1 MTRWLASVAA
11 LCLAVSAP
19 GPVSAE
25 TLREAIAAAYATNP
39 QLAAAR
45 ARQDALAETPEQA
58 RALGRPTVS
67 AGGDAGYDRLG
78 YGHAAAA
85 TVSAALPIWTGG
97 RVRSAVRAAGA
108 DVAAGAEGLR
118 DTEAAI
124 LQGVVAAYADLLF
137 NQQAVEVARV
147 GIERLDAQVA
157 EARSRFGLGQ
167 ATRTDVAQLEAQRA
181 TVVANLADAEGA
193 LATVAAAYRAAV
205 GRDAGVLSAGI
216 ATPAALPTS
225 RDEARVAAEA
235 GNPLLLQQRRVVDA
249 SAARIDQARADR
261 APSLDLAGGYGRG
274 TRLIDGDLRG
284 YDAAASVGVALRVPL
299 LTGGLIPSRVRQA
312 EAANRAERF
321 EAEAAAREAVR
332 AADAAWASL
341 NAAQARLQAN
351 IDGLAAADL
360 ALKGVRAE
368 YGFGLRSTI
377 DILVADQS
385 FRGAQLAVASA
396 RADVLVAQAALLRAT
411 GRLRRDAYG

>member
-1 MTRWLASVAA
+1 MTKWLVSVAA
-11 LCLAVSAP
+11 LCLAV
-19 GPVSAE
+19 PVSAE

-45 ARQDALAETPEQA
+45 ARQEALEETPEQA

-67 AGGDAGYDRLG
+67 ASGSGGYDRLG
-78 YGHAAAA
+78 YGNAGAASL
-85 TVSAALPIWTGG
+85 TAALPIWTGG

-108 DVAAGAEGLR
+108 DVAAGAEALR

-157 EARSRFGLGQ
+157 EARSRFELGQ

-193 LATVAAAYRAAV
+193 LATAAAAYRAAV
-205 GRDAGVLSAGI
+205 GRDAGALSAGI
-216 ATPAALPTS
+216 AVPAALPAS
-225 RDEARVAAEA
+225 RDEARRAAEA
-235 GNPLLLQQRRVVDA
+235 GNPLLLQQRRIVEA
-249 SAARIDQARADR
+249 SAARIDQARAER
-261 APSLDLAGGYGRG
+261 APSLDLDGGYGRG
-274 TRLIDGDLRG
+274 ARLTDGNLRG
-284 YDAAASVGVALRVPL
+284 YDAAASLGVALRVPL
-299 LTGGLIPSRVRQA
+299 LTGGLVPSRIRQA
-312 EAANRAERF
+312 EAVTRAERF
-321 EAEAAAREAVR
+321 QADAAAREAMRSV
-332 AADAAWASL
+332 DAAWASL
-341 NAAQARLQAN
+341 TAAQARLRAN
-351 IDGLAAADL
+351 IEGLAAADL

-411 GRLRRDAYG
+411 GRLRQDAYG